1 MNKILEYI
9 NHYPKETKRVIGI
22 GAQQLKTLI
31 ENAHIMSEKKKAEIA
46 QTKKGLIKPGVGRKK
61 RLKVEEEII

>member
-31 ENAHIMSEKKKAEIA
+31 ENAHI
-46 QTKKGLIKPGVGRKK
+46 
-61 RLKVEEEII
+61 